1 MKRIINSMIVVLLL
15 VSIVMVLVSLYN
27 RSQEDNMLHAMKVA
41 CEADSHALVDNGLS
55 DKCEALIAQVQAQGY
70 EVLSNDNGEFWS
82 EWNPQANQ

>member
-27 RSQEDNMLHAMKVA
+27 RSQEDNMLHDMKVT
-41 CEADSHALVDNGLS
+41 CERSYKATDGALESQCG
-55 DKCEALIAQVQAQGY
+55 ALIDKAEASGY
-70 EVLSNDNGEFWS
+70 EVLSNYDGEFWA